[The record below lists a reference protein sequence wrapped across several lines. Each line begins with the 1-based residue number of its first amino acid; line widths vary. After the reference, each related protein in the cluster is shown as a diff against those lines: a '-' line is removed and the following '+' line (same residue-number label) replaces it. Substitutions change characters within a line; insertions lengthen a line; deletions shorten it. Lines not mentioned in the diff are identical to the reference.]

1 MIRRPFLSVVPKAI
15 QVWAL
20 VVVCAAVLI
29 ALVVALSTSGSGELL
44 RILSLYGAAALVAGS
59 AAAVWLL
66 CVGFVFADAR
76 QRAMRPVAW
85 VLVVI
90 LFPHLLGF
98 LLYFVMR
105 QPIAAT
111 CTHCGM
117 TVPNHQPFCS
127 WCGNSQVPP
136 AATNPP
142 LTGDPLPGNSLQ
154 GASQ

>member
-1 MIRRPFLSVVPKAI
+1 MIHRPFLSVVPKAI

-20 VVVCAAVLI
+20 VVVCAAVSI
-29 ALVVALSTSGSGELL
+29 GLVVGLSTGDPGEHL
-44 RILSLYGAAALVAGS
+44 RIMSLYGVAALFVGS
-59 AAAVWLL
+59 LVAVWLL
-66 CVGFVFADAR
+66 SVGFVFADAR

-105 QPIAAT
+105 HPIAAT

-117 TVPNHQPFCS
+117 TVPNYQPFCS
-127 WCGNSQVPP
+127 WCGASQVPLNS
-136 AATNPP
+136 TP
-142 LTGDPLPGNSLQ
+142 LAGTPLQ
-154 GASQ
+154 GASR